1 MNRREF
7 LQTTGAAALA
17 SAFGCTH
24 APLSGDAPSLTIID
38 CHTHFYDPT
47 RPEGVPW
54 PGKDDAFLYRRILPA
69 DYLAEK
75 VPLPVT
81 GTVVVE
87 ASSWVA
93 DNQWMLD
100 LARNEPFIVGFCG
113 NLDPSK
119 ETFATDLARFAVN
132 PLYRGIRLSGGNFTR
147 VMRDPALVRR
157 LGLLADRNLQLDVN
171 VGVESLPEVARL
183 ARELPALLIVVDHL
197 ANTPI
202 DGRLPKPEW
211 RQAMG
216 AVARHAN
223 VFAKVSGLV
232 EGAAQLKKPSPT
244 DPAYYAPWLDAIW
257 NDFGEDRLI
266 YGSNWPVSALFA
278 PLYDVQRIVLESFQ
292 SRGGTP
298 LEKVFATNA
307 GAVYQ
312 RQTARRTAAQSDG
325 GCPGGADAHAATGH
339 VHRTGTDN
347 ALCKV

>member
-17 SAFGCTH
+17 SAVGCSH

-38 CHTHFYDPT
+38 CHTHFYNPT

-54 PGKDDAFLYRRILPA
+54 PGKGESFLYRRILPA

-75 VPLPVT
+75 VPAPVT

-87 ASSWVA
+87 ASSWVE
-93 DNQWMLD
+93 DNQWILD

-119 ETFATDLARFAVN
+119 EAFAKDLSRFAAN
-132 PLYRGIRLSGGNFTR
+132 PLYRGIRVSGGNFTNG
-147 VMRDPALVRR
+147 MRDPGFIRR

-171 VGVESLPEVARL
+171 VGIDSLPEVTRL
-183 ARELPALLIVVDHL
+183 ARELPSLRIVVDHL
-197 ANTPI
+197 ANTSI
-202 DGRLPKPEW
+202 DGKLPNPEW

-232 EGAAQLKKPSPT
+232 EGAGQLKKPSPT
-244 DPAYYAPWLDAIW
+244 DTAYYAPWLDAIW

-278 PLYDVQRIVLESFQ
+278 PLHDVQQIVMEYFESKGADA
-292 SRGGTP
+292 SV
-298 LEKVFATNA
+298 KVFAANS
-307 GAVYQ
+307 
-312 RQTARRTAAQSDG
+312 RRAYGWVD
-325 GCPGGADAHAATGH
+325 
-339 VHRTGTDN
+339 R
-347 ALCKV
+347 